1 MNYEKYLKEAGVEQ
15 ELHSLAV
22 SCLTEAKAKS
32 EGLLW
37 SKWKVRLFK
46 NKKIAELLDWEDE
59 RLCLKHPELSDW
71 DIAPMLNITAH
82 GDNVPWISTPQGGRP
97 VPGQWL
103 DRDPNSLNYK
113 SAVASNYWLEG
124 THPRSKESRAAWYR
138 RNAGEFKAWSLGKEV
153 DLTYGV
159 SIWRKNGVTVYNCGD
174 AWQVIAYDKFL
185 GIIPLAVR
193 IGYEISNLWI
203 ESSNAQAWYPVTG
216 YPLKAPVT
224 WSVIPFR

>member
-1 MNYEKYLKEAGVEQ
+1 MNYSKYLERAGVPAN
-15 ELHSLAV
+15 LHPEAILSLEEAHA
-22 SCLTEAKAKS
+22 SSSGLT
-32 EGLLW
+32 W
-37 SKWKVRLFK
+37 SKWRVRLFK

-59 RLCLKHPELSDW
+59 RLCIKYPALAEW

-82 GDNVPWISTPQGGRP
+82 GDNVPWDPKLNKPTE
-97 VPGQWL
+97 GQWL
-103 DRDPNSLNYK
+103 DKDPNSPNYK

-159 SIWRKNGVTVYNCGD
+159 SVWRKNGVTVYNCGD
-174 AWQVIAYDKFL
+174 AWQVLASDKFL
-185 GIIPLAVR
+185 GIVPLAVR

-203 ESSNAQAWYPVTG
+203 ESSNTQAWYPVPG